1 MSWYTVISPVSETD
15 QEPAADEVK
24 EATEEETVAE
34 DDDVKDNWFDED
46 DDDGVKANWDE
57 STDEEPEEGEFDEY
71 FPSCFMHFCIILFSS
86 SWWNVLGVWIVLV
99 LLSSLFFVGLYLG
112 IKSWTFFRIAISWQS
127 PRRHR
132 DIVTIAASAHDASS
146 VLSLLANTK
155 HRTGRDGNTG
165 STGTVANPIW
175 ACTTTSALRY
185 AS

>member
-86 SWWNVLGVWIVLV
+86 S
-99 LLSSLFFVGLYLG
+99 
-112 IKSWTFFRIAISWQS
+112 
-127 PRRHR
+127 
-132 DIVTIAASAHDASS
+132 
-146 VLSLLANTK
+146 
-155 HRTGRDGNTG
+155 
-165 STGTVANPIW
+165 
-175 ACTTTSALRY
+175 
-185 AS
+185 